1 MHKVCDC
8 EGREDEY
15 DPVCKP
21 MDACHKKGEFR
32 KQAGVD
38 VFILHQLKN
47 KHEGINFFDE
57 DQTEDGSG
65 I

>member
-1 MHKVCDC
+1 
-8 EGREDEY
+8 
-15 DPVCKP
+15 
-21 MDACHKKGEFR
+21 MDACHKKDEFR

-65 I
+65 M